1 MKTIYRAVIKLFA
14 ICLVLA
20 ASTTLLCAQA
30 TTPLDST
37 YLANLATFSKN
48 AHSLASEI
56 WPGMKIG
63 PFCIFRVNGPAYI
76 MNHPAP
82 PEARLLH
89 DSIYSFKQSDY
100 ALAGTTQTP
109 INNHLTAHNNYGQP
123 MYVSV
128 NQFYAELF
136 HELHHVYQRT
146 AIKQLKF
153 ENLADL
159 LTYPED
165 PHNDA
170 LRQYENEALLEML
183 LGPAEKFNENLN
195 RFYSCRTLRKAIIGE
210 KYSSYEKSVES
221 AEGPA
226 TYCEYAYM
234 KKYST
239 TATEQEFIHKRFY
252 YSLTDPTYGREGLR
266 NKHLLSGMAQCI
278 ILTRRFKNWQTE
290 YYNSGMPLNDFF
302 FSKLPAKQVKLPT
315 LASYEA
321 KAQYFTTQEKEKHAQ
336 NLAAFNSQPGRKITL
351 IFKTQP
357 EFRGFDPMHAE
368 AVNDSLIIH
377 STLLKL
383 GKGTNSFT
391 AINQSALTRINK
403 QVWSVKRVTFFVPDG
418 AVKYEN
424 QVFTCTDKTVSVQW
438 EYSKLEE
445 SGNGYIVITT
455 E

>member
-1 MKTIYRAVIKLFA
+1 MKTVYPIVVKLLA
-14 ICLVLA
+14 ISLILF
-20 ASTTLLCAQA
+20 TH
-30 TTPLDST
+30 TTPLSAQTTTSLDST
-37 YLANLATFSKN
+37 YLAHLATFSKN
-48 AHSLASEI
+48 AHTLASEI

-76 MNHPAP
+76 LNHPQP
-82 PEARLLH
+82 PKEARLLH
-89 DSIYSFKQSDY
+89 DSISIFKQSDY

-136 HELHHVYQRT
+136 HELHHVFQRT
-146 AIKQLKF
+146 YVKPLKF
-153 ENLADL
+153 DNPAEL

-170 LRQYENEALLEML
+170 LKQYENEVLLEML

-195 RFYSCRTLRKAIIGE
+195 RFYSCRTLRKAVIGE
-210 KYSSYEKSVES
+210 KYSNYEKSVES

-226 TYCEYAYM
+226 TYCEHAYM
-234 KKYST
+234 KKYGT
-239 TATEQEFIHKRFY
+239 TATEQEFIHRRFY
-252 YSLTDPTYGREGLR
+252 YSLVEPTYGREGLR

-302 FSKLPAKQVKLPT
+302 FSKLPGKQVTLPA

-321 KAQYFTTQEKEKHAQ
+321 KTQYFTMQEKEKHRK
-336 NLAAFNSQPGRKITL
+336 NLDAFNSQPGRKITM
-351 IFKTQP
+351 IFTTQP
-357 EFRGFDPMHAE
+357 EVRGVDPMHAE
-368 AVNDSLIIH
+368 AVNDSLILH
-377 STLLKL
+377 PTLLKL

-391 AINQSALTRINK
+391 AINHNTLARINK
-403 QVWSVKRVTFFVPDG
+403 QIWVVKRVTFFVP
-418 AVKYEN
+418 ASATKFEN
-424 QVFTCTDKTVSVQW
+424 GVFTCKNGEVSVQW
-438 EYSKLEE
+438 KYAKHEE
-445 SGNGYIVITT
+445 NGNEHIITT